1 MADIFADP
9 HYAARKSIV
18 AASDEA
24 MGSVAMAGVVPRLS
38 ATPGGVRHAGRAIG
52 QDTESVLMD
61 VLGYDTARIGELV
74 RRGVVARDAHATTA
88 A

>member
-9 HYAARKSIV
+9 HYAARRSIV

-24 MGSVAMAGVVPRLS
+24 MGTVAMAGVVPRLS
-38 ATPGGVRHAGRAIG
+38 ATPGSVRHAGRAIG
-52 QDTESVLMD
+52 QDTESVLGD
-61 VLGYDTARIGELV
+61 VLGYDAARIAELV
-74 RRGVVARDAHATTA
+74 RNGIIARDARPSTA